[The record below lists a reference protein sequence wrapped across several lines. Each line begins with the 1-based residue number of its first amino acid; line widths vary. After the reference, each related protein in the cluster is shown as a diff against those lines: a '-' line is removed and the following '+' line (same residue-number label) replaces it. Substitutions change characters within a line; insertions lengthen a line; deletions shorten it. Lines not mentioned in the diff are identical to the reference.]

1 MTRTTGLILAISLLL
16 PAAALAETV
25 GVRSGDHPGFTRLV
39 VELAPQD
46 DWVFG
51 RVDGGFELRP
61 GRSDVAYALTR
72 VYDKIGHTRIEDVHD
87 LGDGRLQLGVRCDC
101 HAAVEVLADGQVVI
115 DIVTGPAPAPGTG
128 VNAALPPFE
137 EADTGMA
144 EDIADPQGGSQS
156 PNTSLGQELLE
167 VSFNHPVRLI
177 ANALGTAPPEMIAA
191 GKKHGIPVAA
201 LVGAK
206 EHAMKQID
214 AGVDIIVA
222 QGGEG
227 GGHCG
232 EVSTIVLIPE
242 VLQAIEE
249 AGSAIPV
256 LAAGG
261 IMNGR
266 QMAGMMAMG
275 AAGAWCGSV
284 WLASPEA
291 ETTEVFREKMV
302 AATSRDTIRSKYR
315 TGKYSRQLRSAW
327 HAMWEDAGLAAL
339 PMPLMSLLS
348 EPVLRALDKASV
360 NGNPKAQELS
370 SYWVGQGVGLVRE
383 IRGTG
388 AIVQDFKEEF
398 AAGFET
404 LAANFD

>member
-1 MTRTTGLILAISLLL
+1 MPFRMTEMVGCEFPLFAFSHCRDVVAAVSRAGGFGVLGAVSFTPEQLEQELAWIDDHVDGKPYGVDVLIPEVQAVEKQVTSDEIV
-16 PAAALAETV
+16 ALIPSEY
-25 GVRSGDHPGFTRLV
+25 RDFTRQILS
-39 VELAPQD
+39 EAGISD
-46 DWVFG
+46 D
-51 RVDGGFELRP
+51 
-61 GRSDVAYALTR
+61 
-72 VYDKIGHTRIEDVHD
+72 
-87 LGDGRLQLGVRCDC
+87 
-101 HAAVEVLADGQVVI
+101 
-115 DIVTGPAPAPGTG
+115 GTSP
-128 VNAALPPFE
+128 L
-137 EADTGMA
+137 
-144 EDIADPQGGSQS
+144 GGSQR

-206 EHAMKQID
+206 EHAMKQIE

-242 VLQAIEE
+242 VLEAIEE
-249 AGSAIPV
+249 AGKDIPV

-284 WLASPEA
+284 WLATSES
-291 ETTEVFREKMV
+291 ETNEVFREKMV
-302 AATSRDTIRSKYR
+302 EATSRDTIRSKHR
-315 TGKYSRQLRSAW
+315 TGKYSRQLRSGW
-327 HAMWEDAGLAAL
+327 HARWEEQGMPAL
-339 PMPLMSLLS
+339 PMPLMMLLS
-348 EPVLRALDKASV
+348 EPVLRAIDKAAV
-360 NGNPKAQELS
+360 NGNPQAQALCT
-370 SYWVGQGVGLVRE
+370 YFVGQGVGLVRE
-383 IRGTG
+383 VRGAG
-388 AIVQDFKEEF
+388 AVVQDFKEDF
-398 AAGFET
+398 LRGFENLSEA
-404 LAANFD
+404 LA

>member
-1 MTRTTGLILAISLLL
+1 MPFKMTEMVGCEFPLFAFSHCRDVVV
-16 PAAALAETV
+16 AASRA
-25 GVRSGDHPGFTRLV
+25 
-39 VELAPQD
+39 
-46 DWVFG
+46 
-51 RVDGGFELRP
+51 GGFGVVGAVSSTPEQLEQELNWIDDHIDGKPYGVDVLIPEVQAVDHSVSMDEIIAQIP
-61 GRSDVAYALTR
+61 GQYRDFMRQILRDAGVS
-72 VYDKIGHTRIEDVHD
+72 ED
-87 LGDGRLQLGVRCDC
+87 
-101 HAAVEVLADGQVVI
+101 AATPL
-115 DIVTGPAPAPGTG
+115 
-128 VNAALPPFE
+128 
-137 EADTGMA
+137 
-144 EDIADPQGGSQS
+144 GGSQA

-206 EHAMKQID
+206 EHALKQVD

-232 EVSTIVLIPE
+232 DVSTVVLIPE
-242 VLQAIEE
+242 VVRAIRE
-249 AGSAIPV
+249 AGSDIPV

-261 IMNGR
+261 IMAGE

-291 ETTEVFREKMV
+291 ETTPVFREKMV
-302 AATSRDTIRSKYR
+302 AAGSRDTIRSKHR
-315 TGKYSRQLRSAW
+315 TGKYSRQLKSEW
-327 HAMWEDAGLAAL
+327 HDRWDEAGLPAL

-348 EPVLRALDKASV
+348 EPVLRALDQAAVS
-360 NGNPKAQELS
+360 GNAQAQALS
-370 SYWVGQGVGLVRE
+370 SYWVGQGLGLVE
-383 IRGTG
+383 DQRGVGT
-388 AIVQDFKEEF
+388 IVQDFKEGF
-398 AAGFET
+398 ARGVEGLSASLE
-404 LAANFD
+404 